1 MVFEQLKQMNEL
13 RKQAKQIR
21 GEMEKITV
29 EVTEGEIKIVLRGD
43 QQIER
48 IEEAGVARDDL
59 KKAFNKALKESQKK
73 VSQKLSGMMTG
84 MKLPGA

>member
-1 MVFEQLKQMNEL
+1 MNEL

-84 MKLPGA
+84 MKLPSA